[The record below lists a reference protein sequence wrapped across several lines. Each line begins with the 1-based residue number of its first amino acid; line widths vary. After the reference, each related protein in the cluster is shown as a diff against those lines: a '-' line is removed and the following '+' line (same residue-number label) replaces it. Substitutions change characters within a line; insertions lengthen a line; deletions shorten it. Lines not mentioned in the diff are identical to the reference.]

1 MPTGWHA
8 LQGATDQCIKPVT
21 IGSGGAEH
29 HVAAW
34 LLGLAVLLAL
44 LWFWGPLTGGA
55 KADAAYAARIGCSC
69 RFVAG
74 RSLEECKKD
83 FRPGRRMVMLG
94 EDEEDR
100 SVTARV
106 PPFASETAHY
116 RRGEGCTFVTEPK

>member
-1 MPTGWHA
+1 MRRSGNSRAPTRTGWR
-8 LQGATDQCIKPVT
+8 LR
-21 IGSGGAEH
+21 
-29 HVAAW
+29 AAW

-74 RSLEECKKD
+74 RSLEDCKKD